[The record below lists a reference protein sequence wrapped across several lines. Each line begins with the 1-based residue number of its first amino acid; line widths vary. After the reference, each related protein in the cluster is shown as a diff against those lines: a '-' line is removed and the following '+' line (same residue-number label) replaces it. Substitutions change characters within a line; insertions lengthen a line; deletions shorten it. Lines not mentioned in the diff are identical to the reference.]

1 MKDKKIRPSTDRVG
15 GDVAGTSA
23 VGRNNAGASRYGHQ
37 GLQHPRPEK
46 VTEYHRGGKPKR

>member
-1 MKDKKIRPSTDRVG
+1 MKDKTTPKTVRENDDT
-15 GDVAGTSA
+15 AGTSA
-23 VGRNNAGASRYGHQ
+23 LGRNNAGGSRYGHQ